1 MPSFW
6 VEFVMRVVIWLFK
19 YAVLLLLGLA
29 LGLLA
34 AYPFA
39 PNLVAWPSPLIGWAT
54 AGLCLIYGVAA

>member
-39 PNLVAWPSPLIGWAT
+39 PNLVAWPSPLLGWAT
-54 AGLCLIYGVAA
+54 AGL